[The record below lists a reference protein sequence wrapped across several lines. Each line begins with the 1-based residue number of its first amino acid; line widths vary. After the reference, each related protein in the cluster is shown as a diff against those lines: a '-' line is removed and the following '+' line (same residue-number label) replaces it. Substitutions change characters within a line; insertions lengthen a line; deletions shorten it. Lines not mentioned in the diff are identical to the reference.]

1 MSNPDM
7 FPQDPALAT
16 PPAAP
21 DVNQLL
27 DLVKREDG
35 SRKYNSVEELAKGA
49 AHAQSYIQELQTKLK
64 ALEDGKDKSALDAI
78 LEKLQSPP
86 VVPAAPAV
94 STEVPLDAVE
104 KAVLSIEARKAA
116 ERNAASIKEALVQA
130 AGSEQAAAKA
140 FHDAAQ
146 SVGLSTVELS
156 ALAAK
161 SPQAVRAILK
171 LDKQSAPAKTGSTIV
186 PSNVPAT
193 DPQRK
198 RVMLGGAS
206 TSDLIAALKKHT
218 PQ

>member
-1 MSNPDM
+1 MSNQDM
-7 FPQDPALAT
+7 FPNDPPNT

-21 DVNQLL
+21 AVDQLL

-64 ALEDGKDKSALDAI
+64 ALEEGKEKTALDAI
-78 LEKLQSPP
+78 LEKLQSGSAPA
-86 VVPAAPAV
+86 AAPAPV
-94 STEVPLDAVE
+94 SEVPLDAIE
-104 KAVLSIEARKAA
+104 KAVLAIKAREAA
-116 ERNAASIKEALVQA
+116 EQNASKIKEELIQS

-171 LDKQSAPAKTGSTIV
+171 LEKTKAPPKGGSTIV
-186 PSNVPAT
+186 PSGVPDT
-193 DPQRK
+193 EPQRK

>member
-1 MSNPDM
+1 MSDQDI
-7 FPQDPALAT
+7 FPQDKPQDT
-16 PPAAP
+16 PPATP

-64 ALEDGKDKSALDAI
+64 ALEEGKEKATLDAI

-86 VVPAAPAV
+86 PAPATPAV
-94 STEVPLDAVE
+94 PSEVPLDAVE
-104 KAVLSIEARKAA
+104 KAVLTIKARETAA
-116 ERNAASIKEALVQA
+116 ANAASIKDELIKV

-171 LDKQSAPAKTGSTIV
+171 LEKQSAPTKTTSTVV
-186 PSNVPAT
+186 PSGVPST

-206 TSDLIAALKKHT
+206 TQDLIAALKKHK